1 MNCCGILLI
10 QLFNAT
16 KSIAR
21 ITNFI
26 LGVLLLAHW
35 NGCIQFLVPYIEGF
49 PSDSWVSINRLQVKN
64 RRGIRE
70 GELGGKESYYLIF
83 FCLQN
88 ATVGTQYSWA
98 VFKAISHMLCIGFGR
113 WPPQNTTEV
122 WVTIISM
129 LIGAS
134 LYAMFIGHISTLIH
148 TVDSSSRQYDEKVHI
163 KLCTQ

>member
-64 RRGIRE
+64 RRGMRE
-70 GELGGKESYYLIF
+70 GEFEEKE
-83 FCLQN
+83 
-88 ATVGTQYSWA
+88 
-98 VFKAISHMLCIGFGR
+98 K
-113 WPPQNTTEV
+113 
-122 WVTIISM
+122 
-129 LIGAS
+129 
-134 LYAMFIGHISTLIH
+134 
-148 TVDSSSRQYDEKVHI
+148 K
-163 KLCTQ
+163 K